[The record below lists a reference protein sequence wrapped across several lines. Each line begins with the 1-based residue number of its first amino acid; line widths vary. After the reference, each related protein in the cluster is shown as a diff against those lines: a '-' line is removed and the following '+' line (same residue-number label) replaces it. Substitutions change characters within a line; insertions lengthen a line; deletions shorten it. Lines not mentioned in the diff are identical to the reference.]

1 MTQEDLK
8 QRIEQLVEAHRDDI
22 VAGLSALLK
31 FRTVGGDPDVRAVE
45 EFRSE
50 TARCLTFL
58 EDLARRMGLDW
69 RCYNNEFAV
78 AALPYTGPFIALPV
92 HVDVVPPGDGWARD
106 PFGGEVV
113 DGVVWGRGCQ
123 DDKGPVI
130 QCLWAIQIIRELGA
144 PLRRGA
150 RLVVGTAEEF
160 GDWPDIRKYPA
171 HEPEPEYTIVSDAT
185 FPIVN
190 GEKGMLNLQVMAD
203 IPYDDEPVVGGF
215 RLRSAWAGERA
226 NIVPPKAELRF
237 EGDETSDA
245 SLLEREL
252 RGFLAKNTEARATL
266 SRPAD
271 APHDALIVF
280 EGRSAHGST
289 PLEGHNAAVDMLRF
303 MSESGFVSDD
313 EADMANVLFELGN
326 DTTGSELDVEGQHP
340 VLGDTTSN
348 LGLLR
353 WKAGNIETVFNI
365 RPTMGFTAES
375 CFAAASARL
384 QGFAEE
390 FGFAI
395 TADAVAGVLDPI
407 HLDPA
412 EHPDFIAALQE
423 AYTAVTGR
431 EATLHTIG
439 GTTYSKAFPRAVCFG
454 PLDPAD
460 EEDLVHKVDERISVE
475 HLLRNV
481 KIYAHALARLCTV

>member
-31 FRTVGGDPDVRAVE
+31 FRTVGGDPDVKAVE
-45 EFRSE
+45 AFRSE
-50 TARCLTFL
+50 TARCLEFM

-69 RCYNNEFAV
+69 RCYNNELAV
-78 AALPYTGPFIALPV
+78 AALPYTGPFVALPV
-92 HVDVVPPGDGWARD
+92 HVDVVPPGDGWTHD
-106 PFGGEVV
+106 PFGGELV

-130 QCLWAIQIIRELGA
+130 QCLWAIQILRELGA
-144 PLRRGA
+144 PLGRGA
-150 RLVVGTAEEF
+150 RLVVGTPAEF

-171 HEPEPEYTIVSDAT
+171 HEPEPVYTIVSDAT

-190 GEKGMLNLQVMAD
+190 GEKGMLNLQVVAD
-203 IPYDDEPVVGGF
+203 IPYDDEPLVGGF
-215 RLRSAWAGERA
+215 RLRTAWAGERA

-237 EGDETSDA
+237 EGDDTSEA

-252 RGFLAKNTEARATL
+252 QGFLSKNPEARASL
-266 SRPAD
+266 SSPED
-271 APHDALIVF
+271 APHDVVIVF

-313 EADMANVLFELGN
+313 EADMASFLYDAGN
-326 DTTGSELDVEGQHP
+326 DTTGIELDVEGQHP
-340 VLGDTTSN
+340 VLGETTSN

-353 WKAGNIETVFNI
+353 WQAGSVEAVFNI
-365 RPTMGFTAES
+365 RPTMGITAEA
-375 CFAAASARL
+375 CFAKASARL
-384 QGFAEE
+384 KEFAEE
-390 FGFAI
+390 TGFGIA
-395 TADAVAGVLDPI
+395 TDAVGSMLDPI
-407 HLDPA
+407 YMDPA
-412 EHPDFIAALQE
+412 EHPEFINALKE

-439 GTTYSKAFPRAVCFG
+439 GTTYSKAFPNAVCFG
-454 PLDPAD
+454 PLDPAE
-460 EEDLVHKVDERISVE
+460 EEDLVHRVDERISVE